1 MEISQNFVAFS
12 EYIFL
17 LYFTIFSGEKGNLDV
32 WDITKR
38 RSEPIQTQNI
48 SGRAI
53 NAICP
58 YRTKVT
64 KGNEGHFIS
73 VADDSGTLRL
83 MTLPKHL
90 WQSNEHALDNLQ
102 TFIDAEIAK
111 KQEKERLKSDKE
123 RTRKMRSKKT
133 IDEELEEDTKV
144 EEPEDEYLQYYFT
157 RSLFFVFNLNLFFC
171 LFFI

>member
-1 MEISQNFVAFS
+1 
-12 EYIFL
+12 
-17 LYFTIFSGEKGNLDV
+17 
-32 WDITKR
+32 
-38 RSEPIQTQNI
+38 
-48 SGRAI
+48 
-53 NAICP
+53 
-58 YRTKVT
+58 
-64 KGNEGHFIS
+64 
-73 VADDSGTLRL
+73 

-144 EEPEDEYLQYYFT
+144 EEPEEEYLQYYFN
-157 RSLFFVFNLNLFFC
+157 R
-171 LFFI
+171 

>member
-1 MEISQNFVAFS
+1 MENFLSVLPFDC
-12 EYIFL
+12 I
-17 LYFTIFSGEKGNLDV
+17 TIFSGEKGNLDV

-102 TFIDAEIAK
+102 TFIDAEIGK

-157 RSLFFVFNLNLFFC
+157 RSLLFVFNLNLFFC

>member
-1 MEISQNFVAFS
+1 MRNLHCRFDWH
-12 EYIFL
+12 YIEKIYGEDFAKFCGL
-17 LYFTIFSGEKGNLDV
+17 LRIYELYYTYVFSGEKGNLDV

-144 EEPEDEYLQYYFT
+144 EEPEEEYLQYYFN
-157 RSLFFVFNLNLFFC
+157 R
-171 LFFI
+171 